1 MTHEKVS
8 KFGQPSG
15 DESISNKKLEQ
26 ELRARSKDNR
36 IACAQMFA
44 IAEKF
49 GIPRKEVG
57 AAATQLKIKISNCQ
71 LGCF

>member
-8 KFGQPSG
+8 KFGQPDG
-15 DESISNKKLEQ
+15 NESIPNKKLEQ

-44 IAEKF
+44 IAEKL

-57 AAATQLKIKISNCQ
+57 DAATQLKIKISNCQ

>member
-1 MTHEKVS
+1 MTHEQVS
-8 KFGQPSG
+8 KFQPTG
-15 DESISNKKLEQ
+15 DESIENKELEK

-44 IAEKF
+44 IAEKL
-49 GIPRKEVG
+49 GLPRKAVG
-57 AAATQLKIKISNCQ
+57 DAATQLKIKISNCQ